1 MSKVLITTVPFAN
14 VDRTPLDLLENAG
27 IEYLINPLN
36 KKLTPGELINLVGDF
51 DVIIAGTEI
60 INETV
65 LSHAKKLKFIS
76 RVGIGLDALDL
87 KAIKSRNIGLS
98 YTANAP
104 APAVAELTMGLI
116 LSLIRNVHLSNKF
129 MHEGNWHRYFGRR
142 IEESVVGL
150 VGMGRIGKRVLKH
163 LSGFNPKKVLVHDLN
178 KKLDM
183 DFGLNIE
190 WVSLDEILEKSDVVS
205 LHIPLNN
212 STKNLINGAN
222 IKKMKKS
229 AVIINTSRGGI
240 VNENDLFNALKKG
253 DLSGAAIDV
262 FEEEPYC
269 GPFNDLDN
277 VILTAHM
284 GSMSVDCRT
293 KMEIEA
299 TEEAIRFIKNES
311 LKGEVPNSEYDN

>member
-1 MSKVLITTVPFAN
+1 
-14 VDRTPLDLLENAG
+14 
-27 IEYLINPLN
+27 
-36 KKLTPGELINLVGDF
+36 
-51 DVIIAGTEI
+51 
-60 INETV
+60 
-65 LSHAKKLKFIS
+65 
-76 RVGIGLDALDL
+76 
-87 KAIKSRNIGLS
+87 
-98 YTANAP
+98 
-104 APAVAELTMGLI
+104 VAELTMGLI

-150 VGMGRIGKRVLKH
+150 VGVGRIGKRVLKH

-178 KKLDM
+178 KNIDI
-183 DFGLNIE
+183 DYGLNIE
-190 WVSLDEILEKSDVVS
+190 WVSLDELLEKSDVVS
-205 LHIPLNN
+205 LHLPLTNL
-212 STKNLINGAN
+212 TRNLINSAN

-240 VNENDLFNALKKG
+240 VNEIDLFNALKEG

-262 FEEEPYC
+262 FEEEPYS
-269 GPFNDLDN
+269 GPFNELDN

>member
-14 VDRTPLDLLENAG
+14 VNRTPLDLLENAG

-36 KKLTPGELINLVGDF
+36 KKLTPEELINFVGDF

-65 LSHAKKLKFIS
+65 LCHAKKLKFIS

-87 KAIKSRNIGLS
+87 QAIKSRNIGLS
-98 YTANAP
+98 YTADAP

-129 MHEGNWHRYFGRR
+129 MHEGNWHRYFGSR

-150 VGMGRIGKRVLKH
+150 VGVGRIGKRVLKH
-163 LSGFNPKKVLVHDLN
+163 LSGFNPKKVLFHDLN
-178 KKLDM
+178 KNIDR
-183 DFGLNIE
+183 DYGLNIE
-190 WVSLDEILEKSDVVS
+190 WVSLDELLEKSDVVS
-205 LHIPLNN
+205 LHLPLTNL
-212 STKNLINGAN
+212 TRNLINSAN

-240 VNENDLFNALKKG
+240 VNENDLLNALKEG

-262 FEEEPYC
+262 FEEEPYS
-269 GPFNDLDN
+269 GPFNELDN